1 MCIQDVFWPCIY
13 NSCSWSPNQH
23 NCTLMLNLMPMSP
36 PHTQKKTN
44 EILKDF
50 LEKDRIKFVFLL
62 QMEVIIILPCV
73 ISVNTLEYNP
83 KKESD
88 ILSTFILFKRRFVL
102 FVTCCAGNPLKVTKS
117 IAVNVIAAEKRHKD
131 TLFGPSKRADAQS
144 IFTLMCMEGV
154 PGQRAAPTQP
164 LVLYVA
170 PQNILGSLE
179 QHWKRHPGDV
189 ALLRGGHLV
198 AEGKLQQRF
207 KTHLRELLPHPHINL
222 SLCRHRT
229 V

>member
-1 MCIQDVFWPCIY
+1 MFSDLAYIIHVHDP
-13 NSCSWSPNQH
+13 PNQH
-23 NCTLMLNLMPMSP
+23 NRTLMLNLTPMSP
-36 PHTQKKTN
+36 PHTHKTN
-44 EILKDF
+44 EIVKDF

-62 QMEVIIILPCV
+62 QISPCV
-73 ISVNTLEYNP
+73 ISVNTFEYNS

-88 ILSTFILFKRRFVL
+88 ILSPFILFKSRFVL
-102 FVTCCAGNPLKVTKS
+102 VVTCCTGNPLKRTKS
-117 IAVNVIAAEKRHKD
+117 IVVNVIAAEKCHKE
-131 TLFGPSKRADAQS
+131 TLFGPSKRGDAQS
-144 IFTLMCMEGV
+144 IFTLMWMEGV

-222 SLCRHRT
+222 GLCRQRT